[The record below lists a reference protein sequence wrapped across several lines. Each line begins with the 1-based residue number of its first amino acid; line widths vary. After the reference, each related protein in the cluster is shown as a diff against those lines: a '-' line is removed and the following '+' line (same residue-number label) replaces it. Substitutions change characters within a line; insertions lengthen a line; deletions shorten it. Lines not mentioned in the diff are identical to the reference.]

1 MANWVYWI
9 YWIFLDGR
17 RLTEGTLYIGRLF
30 FADKISTTRNGV
42 AVGFVLVCSVGHWL
56 SGSVFWS
63 CVSTVVAKILQ
74 IKYCILCITQSLYA
88 LPSPSFLAVPLYVEQ
103 GLKDSASQDWT
114 AVQVVSS
121 VGIVNWSLC
130 LVERLVPLSVWLQ
143 LTTESEF
150 TFTDWKIVQWRRLL
164 VVDKVLTDCLRS
176 TPIDER
182 GPGGQQS
189 SSAFADV
196 ELRRNEQLS
205 GWSCQ

>member
-1 MANWVYWI
+1 MFCRELWFWISVLIFSSFSGSKAMANWVYWI

-56 SGSVFWS
+56 SGSVFFS
-63 CVSTVVAKILQ
+63 SISSQLAKILR
-74 IKYCILCITQSLYA
+74 IESCILSITQSKYA

-130 LVERLVPLSVWLQ
+130 LVSEGWFHSPCDCNSRPSLSLRLRIGKLS
-143 LTTESEF
+143 SG
-150 TFTDWKIVQWRRLL
+150 D
-164 VVDKVLTDCLRS
+164 D
-176 TPIDER
+176 
-182 GPGGQQS
+182 S
-189 SSAFADV
+189 S
-196 ELRRNEQLS
+196 
-205 GWSCQ
+205 